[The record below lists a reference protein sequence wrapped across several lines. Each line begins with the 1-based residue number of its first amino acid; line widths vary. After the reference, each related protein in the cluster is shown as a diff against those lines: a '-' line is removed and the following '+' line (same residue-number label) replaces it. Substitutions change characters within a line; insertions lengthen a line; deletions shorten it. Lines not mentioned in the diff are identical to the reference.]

1 MSQSQYIV
9 DSIKGFIKQEQ
20 TSYAVLINGAWGSG
34 KTHFWEN
41 NLIEEIEEIPIIQD
55 NSDDTYKHVYI
66 SLYGLSS
73 VDEVRKKLLLNLY
86 LYKNKGENKNKF
98 NLFNN
103 KFNPFKNEKVI
114 KVGSIVL
121 SGLKDAKF
129 FGVSAKSFKLETT
142 DIQRLI
148 NLSDVVFCFDD
159 LERSSIPINELLGY
173 INELVEHGNAKVI
186 IIANEEAIEE
196 KEKYKKIKEKVVGR
210 TLLYKPDHKVVVEQI
225 VNSMKNQDCKKMLQ
239 DNMVLM
245 EKLFH
250 SSNTNNIR
258 ILKQIIFDFE
268 IIYNKVQENYSEISE
283 EVMREIFH
291 FTLATSFEIRSGM
304 DGSNNLEVIKS
315 DKEFFYYVRL
325 KDKREDELWKYL
337 KNFDEKYFLKENNVR
352 FLKFVETF
360 VRKGILDIEV
370 FKNEMD
376 RITKKIGNEE
386 LQYNSFLSQEYWYH
400 SDEDFRRLTQLT
412 FEKLEQGEGGLY
424 TYYVAYKR
432 FEELIKLQLFDK
444 SIDEL
449 TEAILIGIDKAK
461 EKAEYEEG
469 REEGLSD
476 ARTMASGNRKLILD
490 KLCSSIDEL
499 KAQKEKQDIFNL
511 FQLIK
516 VDTPIFGRELN
527 VKYRDIPIFHILE
540 LQLIKETIFSLENR
554 DLYFF
559 IDVMERRY
567 KDVMREEL
575 SVELPVLKEL
585 KKEIEYHIKGKEISP
600 KVILL
605 RELAECISEITKG
618 ID

>member
-9 DSIKGFIKQEQ
+9 ESIKSFVKQEQ

-66 SLYGLSS
+66 SLYGLSN

-129 FGVSAKSFKLETT
+129 LGVSANSFKLETT
-142 DIQRLI
+142 DIQKLI

-196 KEKYKKIKEKVVGR
+196 KEKYKKIKEKVIGR
-210 TLLYKPDHKVVVEQI
+210 TLLYKPDHTVVVEQI

-239 DNMVLM
+239 DNMVLI

-268 IIYNKVQENYSEISE
+268 VIYNEIQENYPKISE
-283 EVMREIFH
+283 KVMREILY
-291 FTLATSFEIRSGM
+291 FTLAISFEIRSGM
-304 DGSNNLEVIKS
+304 KESDSLEKITS
-315 DKEFFYYVRL
+315 DKEFFYHVRL
-325 KDKREDELWKYL
+325 MDNVKDEPWKSL
-337 KNFDEKYFLKENNVR
+337 KAFDEKYLLEENNIR
-352 FLKFVETF
+352 YIKFIETF
-360 VRKGILDIEV
+360 VRKGILDIAT

-376 RITKKIGNEE
+376 GITKNGEKE
-386 LQYNSFLSQEYWYH
+386 LKYNSFLTHEYWYH

-412 FEKLEQGEGGLY
+412 FEKLEQGDCDLY
-424 TYYVAYKR
+424 TYYIAYNR
-432 FEELIKLQLFDK
+432 FEELIKLKLFDK

-449 TEAILIGIDKAK
+449 TEAILSGIDKAK
-461 EKAEYEEG
+461 EKAEYEED
-469 REEGLSD
+469 REEGLSA
-476 ARTMASGNRKLILD
+476 ARTIASGNRKLILD
-490 KLCSSIDEL
+490 KLCSSIDGL

-516 VDTPIFGRELN
+516 VDVPKFGREMDVEYQN
-527 VKYRDIPIFHILE
+527 IPIFHILE
-540 LQLIKETIFSLENR
+540 FQLIKETIFSLENR

-559 IDVMERRY
+559 IDVIERRY

-585 KKEIEYHIKGKEISP
+585 KKEIENHIKGKEISP

-605 RELAECISEITKG
+605 RELAECISEITK
-618 ID
+618 

>member
-98 NLFNN
+98 KLFNN

-129 FGVSAKSFKLETT
+129 FGVSAKSFELETT
-142 DIQRLI
+142 DIQKLI

-210 TLLYKPDHKVVVEQI
+210 TLLYKPDHTVVVEQI

-239 DNMVLM
+239 DNMVII
-245 EKLFH
+245 EKIFH

-268 IIYNKVQENYSEISE
+268 IIYNEVKENYPKISE
-283 EVMREIFH
+283 KVMREILY
-291 FTLATSFEIRSGM
+291 FTLAISFEIRSGM
-304 DGSNNLEVIKS
+304 KESDSLEKIKS
-315 DKEFFYYVRL
+315 DKEFFYHVRL
-325 KDKREDELWKYL
+325 KDNVKDEPWKSL
-337 KNFDEKYFLKENNVR
+337 KAFDEKYLLEENNIR
-352 FLKFVETF
+352 YIKFIETF
-360 VRKGILDIEV
+360 VRKGILDIET

-376 RITKKIGNEE
+376 GITKNGDEE
-386 LQYNSFLSQEYWYH
+386 LKYNSFITHEYWYH
-400 SDEDFRRLTQLT
+400 SDQDFRRLTQLT
-412 FEKLEQGEGGLY
+412 FEKLEQGDCGLY
-424 TYYVAYKR
+424 TYYIAYKR
-432 FEELIKLQLFDK
+432 FEELIKLKLFDK

-449 TEAILIGIDKAK
+449 TEAILSGIDKAK

-516 VDTPIFGRELN
+516 VDVPRFGGELD
-527 VKYRDIPIFHILE
+527 VEYQDIPIFHILE

-567 KDVMREEL
+567 KDGMREEL

-605 RELAECISEITKG
+605 KELAECISEITK
-618 ID
+618 